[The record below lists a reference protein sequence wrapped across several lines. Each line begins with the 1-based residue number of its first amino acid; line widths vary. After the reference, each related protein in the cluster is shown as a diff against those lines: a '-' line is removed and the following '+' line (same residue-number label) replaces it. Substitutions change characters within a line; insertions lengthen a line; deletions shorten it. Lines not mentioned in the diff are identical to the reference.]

1 MEHSRTGI
9 ADLWRIQPGVCDDVN
24 VADDETPPGDAPAT
38 QPALAAR
45 KRPMEREHR
54 RTVLRVILVTHLV
67 LALLTGV
74 GVSVAYQQLN
84 GNIETLPGIPDG
96 VDRPDAIE
104 VEGPKQPINILI
116 MGSDTRDCEGCAID
130 GEAGSEGSD
139 TTILLH
145 ISADRKD
152 AYGVSLP
159 RDALVTRPD
168 CMLPDGE
175 EVPGEELA
183 MFNEAFTLGGA
194 LCTTQMFEAL
204 TDVRVDHQ
212 VVVDFNGFKDMV
224 DAVNGVEVCLPKDV
238 DDPEHNIFFDAGTQT
253 LTGQQALNYVRER
266 SVLSVTGDI
275 GRMTRQQAFIASMIN
290 KVVSAGTL
298 SRPDRVFS
306 FLDAATSSLK
316 LDKELANLPALVD
329 LAMQFKN
336 TGLDDIR
343 FITVPFA
350 EYEPDPNRLVWTE
363 DADKLWERIRND
375 RRLGRDFSE
384 ESIKADD
391 PVGTASGSPST
402 ALPSDGSSATP
413 EETAAAQEA
422 AAARLAAGLCA

>member
-1 MEHSRTGI
+1 
-9 ADLWRIQPGVCDDVN
+9 
-24 VADDETPPGDAPAT
+24 
-38 QPALAAR
+38 
-45 KRPMEREHR
+45 MEREHR
-54 RTVLRVILVTHLV
+54 RTVLRVILVSHLV
-67 LALLTGV
+67 LALFTGV
-74 GVSVAYQQLN
+74 GVSVAYHQLN
-84 GNIETLPGIPDG
+84 SNIETLPGIPDE
-96 VDRPDAIE
+96 VDRPDVVE
-104 VEGPKQPINILI
+104 VEGPRKPINILI

-130 GEAGSEGSD
+130 GEVGSEGSD

-159 RDALVTRPD
+159 RDALVDRPE
-168 CMLPDGE
+168 CVLPDGE
-175 EVPGEELA
+175 KIPRERLA

-204 TDVRVDHQ
+204 TDIRVDHQ

-224 DAVNGVEVCLPKDV
+224 DAVNGVEVCIPKEV

-316 LDKELANLPALVD
+316 LDRELANLPALVD

-343 FITVPFA
+343 FLTVPFA
-350 EYEPDPNRLVWTE
+350 EYEPDPNRLVWTAE
-363 DADKLWERIRND
+363 ANELWERIRND
-375 RRLGRDFSE
+375 RRLGRDFSA

-391 PVGTASGSPST
+391 PVGTASGSPSSGASPT
-402 ALPSDGSSATP
+402 DGSSVTP
-413 EETAAAQEA
+413 EETARAQED
-422 AAARLAAGLCA
+422 AAARLAAGLCV